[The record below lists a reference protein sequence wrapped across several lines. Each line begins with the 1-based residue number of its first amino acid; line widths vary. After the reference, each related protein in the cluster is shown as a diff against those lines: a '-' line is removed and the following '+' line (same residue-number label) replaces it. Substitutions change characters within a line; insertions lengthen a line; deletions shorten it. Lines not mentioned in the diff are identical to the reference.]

1 VNTVSTTTQR
11 KGTITSKCDIT
22 CFLFVVLI
30 KNLFM
35 ADQPKTTLASPKRRW
50 LLKTALLIG
59 AAGSALGGS
68 IFWQRGMSDG
78 KLTEHGMEVLR
89 GIARGVLGAM
99 LPADPSARQAALD
112 AHIQRMDVFLNNLPK
127 ALRTEINALLG
138 LLANPPTRYLV
149 AGLSSSW
156 SHASDQDIS
165 KALEHMRM
173 HTLPTTQMAYHAV
186 RDITCVLFFTAPDN
200 WNVVAYPGP
209 TSI

>member
-1 VNTVSTTTQR
+1 MAST
-11 KGTITSKCDIT
+11 
-22 CFLFVVLI
+22 
-30 KNLFM
+30 
-35 ADQPKTTLASPKRRW
+35 
-50 LLKTALLIG
+50 
-59 AAGSALGGS
+59 
-68 IFWQRGMSDG
+68 
-78 KLTEHGMEVLR
+78 
-89 GIARGVLGAM
+89 LGAM

>member
-1 VNTVSTTTQR
+1 
-11 KGTITSKCDIT
+11 
-22 CFLFVVLI
+22 
-30 KNLFM
+30 M
-35 ADQPKTTLASPKRRW
+35 ADQPNTTLASPKRRW
-50 LLKTALLIG
+50 LLKTALVIG

-68 IFWQRGMSDG
+68 IFWHRGMSDG

-89 GIARGVLGAM
+89 GIARGVLAPM
-99 LPADPSARQAALD
+99 LPQDPTARQASLD

-138 LLANPPTRYLV
+138 LLANPTTRYLV

-156 SHASDQDIS
+156 SHASDQDIG
-165 KALEHMRM
+165 KALERMRM

-200 WNVVAYPGP
+200 WNLVAYPGP